1 MITSV
6 VAADIVGAD
15 TSNLSDPVTL
25 TFRAEDNVTI
35 DASACVY
42 WDFKASGGR
51 GNWSSEGCS
60 LAKVCASYFLIKN
73 QIDGSVFPKKLF
85 LGRWCVGEPYRVEL
99 PREQEDDLH
108 WLQSLPFPHH

>member
-60 LAKVCASYFLIKN
+60 LAKVCASILIFTSRRISRVRGRKDLRN
-73 QIDGSVFPKKLF
+73 LSLDLRGLTFAFWLKLF
-85 LGRWCVGEPYRVEL
+85 LAR
-99 PREQEDDLH
+99 
-108 WLQSLPFPHH
+108 